1 MSIRSVI
8 PARPG
13 PAGPGL
19 TGALLGRAVAPLLLL
34 MALAAASPAS
44 AQEMDSAEDK
54 GHGFPWIAH
63 SSIDVFYL
71 GSPAVPG
78 RDHPY
83 QASLYQGFTIQSLS
97 FAWFHI
103 GLRSRETSVPGF
115 SEPYREPL
123 ALKLQGSVELLR
135 DHLFA
140 SLGGNIPMLSRG
152 LDETD
157 TLALYRAMNG
167 YSPLP
172 YSAFLSPQ
180 ALHASVHG
188 RYALANW
195 TLLAGIGYV
204 RPTLFELIPDKP
216 FYPAPYFDLN
226 ARAIYQGKE
235 ARHRYDLKSSIF
247 AEEGNSTRIPAH
259 NEGELIQAR
268 YGYLKSLRRVGWQAG
283 AGAALKL
290 PDANRRL
297 KLESDLVPPDRDENL
312 QRVFAEFSLA
322 WTPDPAVLWR
332 LHLLPKVLFDW
343 SGEQTGHETE
353 AGISMGLKIWEYH
366 RLRIAG
372 TVLYGQVADETYTGF
387 GFRGEFAFRHLGLQ
401 DLDDG
406 PDPGD
411 SP

>member
-1 MSIRSVI
+1 MK
-8 PARPG
+8 PAH
-13 PAGPGL
+13 
-19 TGALLGRAVAPLLLL
+19 RARRMPQPRAMALLLL
-34 MALAAASPAS
+34 MLLLLAPAGRAW
-44 AQEMDSAEDK
+44 AQGMDSAEDK

-63 SSIDVFYL
+63 TSVDFFYL
-71 GSPAVPG
+71 ASPDLPNG
-78 RDHPY
+78 DHPY

-97 FAWFHI
+97 FAWFHM
-103 GLRSRETSVPGF
+103 GLRSRETLAPGF
-115 SEPYREPL
+115 SEAYREPF
-123 ALKLQGSVELLR
+123 ALKLQANVELLR
-135 DHLFA
+135 DRLFA
-140 SLGGNIPMLSRG
+140 SLGGNVPMLARS
-152 LDETD
+152 LDAAD

-172 YSAFLSPQ
+172 HSAFLSPQ
-180 ALHASVHG
+180 ALHASVYG

-216 FYPAPYFDLN
+216 FYPAPYFDVNL
-226 ARAIYQGKE
+226 RAIYQGRE

-247 AEEGNSTRIPAH
+247 GVEGASMRIPAH
-259 NEGELIQAR
+259 DEGDWIQAR

-297 KLESDLVPPDRDENL
+297 KLESDLVRPDRDENL

-322 WTPDPAVLWR
+322 WAPDPGVLWR
-332 LHLLPKVLFDW
+332 LHLLPKALSDW
-343 SGEQTGHETE
+343 GGKRMGHETE
-353 AGISMGLKIWEYH
+353 AGLSVGLKVWEYH
-366 RLRIAG
+366 RLRLAG
-372 TVLYGQVADETYTGF
+372 TMLYGRMDDATYAGF

-401 DLDDG
+401 DLDEG
-406 PDPGD
+406 SDPGD